1 MREVASDTSTVNS
14 RSHTKE
20 ANGRSRLKAMLV
32 ATVIVVAACGGSP
45 DSVPDAP
52 SDSPTPTNV
61 GTTAPDATTTTTPAE
76 TQPSFV
82 TGSATLVVGDRTFE
96 FDNYYCAQGSSNTG
110 NAAVSF
116 SSGAFGDYE
125 GTRIQLD
132 VSILDFDEQ
141 NRMEGDGTTQSVT
154 LDDVED
160 FENPSV
166 GLRAISG
173 VLSTVSFLIQ
183 YDGTTVTAEA
193 LFDDSTTDEI
203 EEIPGTLTAT
213 CGG

>member
-1 MREVASDTSTVNS
+1 MREATSDTSTGNS
-14 RSHTKE
+14 RSHAHN
-20 ANGRSRLKAMLV
+20 ANGRARLLAMFV
-32 ATVIVVAACGGSP
+32 ATAIVAAACGGST
-45 DSVPDAP
+45 DAVPGTVD
-52 SDSPTPTNV
+52 DSPTS
-61 GTTAPDATTTTTPAE
+61 TTSGSTTPDATTTTTPAE
-76 TQPSFV
+76 TQPSV
-82 TGSATLVVGDRTFE
+82 TRGSATLVVGDRTFE

-132 VSILDFDEQ
+132 ASILDFDEQ

-166 GLRAISG
+166 GLSAISG
-173 VLSTVSFLIQ
+173 VLSAVSFLIQ
-183 YDGTTVTAEA
+183 YDGTTVTVEA
-193 LFDDSTTDEI
+193 LFDDNTTDEI